1 MGKQVRPRRETCDQS
16 LGCQQVLSLPLLCF
30 LNHSHNPSNSPTTT
44 QTSAITVRI
53 SVWMDV
59 ATNVPML
66 PIKRIVQMPVAQFMR
81 RMARE
86 PEPGL
91 APDAAEAMRRVSCH
105 PQSASC
111 QSGHWS
117 QPQIKIIRTD
127 KDT

>member
-1 MGKQVRPRRETCDQS
+1 M
-16 LGCQQVLSLPLLCF
+16 
-30 LNHSHNPSNSPTTT
+30 
-44 QTSAITVRI
+44 
-53 SVWMDV
+53 

-66 PIKRIVQMPVAQFMR
+66 PMLPIKRIDQMPVAQFMR

-91 APDAAEAMRRVSCH
+91 APDAAEAMRRLSCH
-105 PQSASC
+105 PQSPSC

-127 KDT
+127 KDP